1 MQKEIQTAVNCQ
13 ILGIVH
19 IHRLD
24 PQTFDHNLGDQA
36 ETYENYD
43 SIDNDLVVNG
53 DVEKHLQGA
62 AACISRW

>member
-1 MQKEIQTAVNCQ
+1 MQKEIQTTVNCQ
-13 ILGIVH
+13 ILEIVH

-24 PQTFDHNLGDQA
+24 PQTFDHNLGDQLKA
-36 ETYENYD
+36 DNC
-43 SIDNDLVVNG
+43 IHNDLVVNG